1 MRKGS
6 NLMRQSTALRIA
18 GIIIIA
24 KAVLIGVV
32 YWRRAEI
39 LGRPIHIGADSWMI
53 TIIVIGLPLA
63 AGVYVAARHHCRET

>member
-1 MRKGS
+1 
-6 NLMRQSTALRIA
+6 
-18 GIIIIA
+18 
-24 KAVLIGVV
+24 VV

-63 AGVYVAARHHCRET
+63 AGVYVAARHHSRET